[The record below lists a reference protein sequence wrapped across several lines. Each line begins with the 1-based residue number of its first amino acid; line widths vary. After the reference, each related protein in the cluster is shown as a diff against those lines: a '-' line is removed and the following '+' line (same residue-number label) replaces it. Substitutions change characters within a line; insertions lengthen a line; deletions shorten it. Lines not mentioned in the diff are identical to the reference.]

1 MIIHIIFVC
10 VDGSQFVTA
19 GKDTAVRVY
28 DEATK
33 SEILCMKGKYIQYCI
48 FYLFYHLFH
57 YIKLSLQNVLN
68 DNLMIMF
75 SIQINDEIRLRY
87 IIIIKY

>member
-33 SEILCMKGKYIQYCI
+33 SEILCMKGKT
-48 FYLFYHLFH
+48 F
-57 YIKLSLQNVLN
+57 
-68 DNLMIMF
+68 
-75 SIQINDEIRLRY
+75 
-87 IIIIKY
+87 